1 MASGFKSGQVKL
13 DVIQPIFM
21 IGNISTVHRVVLGES
36 EIHTFG
42 LVRDNRHIFM
52 LTAKLGE
59 GIVEGIVSRHHDPAI
74 RAAVHVPS
82 EELAAIH
89 SKMQAGAR
97 MFGKKGAKSALL
109 DLLRGS
115 ERRFMELEATE
126 PDIFHPDVR
135 MSIDIG
141 RMASDVESGFL
152 RRVKA

>member
-1 MASGFKSGQVKL
+1 MASGFKSGRVEL
-13 DVIQPIFM
+13 DVIQPIFTP
-21 IGNISTVHRVVLGES
+21 GNISTVHRVVLGES
-36 EIHTFG
+36 EIRTFG

-89 SKMQAGAR
+89 SKMQVGAR
-97 MFGKKGAKSALL
+97 RFGKKGAKSALL